1 MESSDVESCYSFCF
15 CLIKGGVME
24 KDHGTLKTIVL
35 IVLGF
40 GLLAGLVGA
49 IRKFSLTADK

>member
-1 MESSDVESCYSFCF
+1 
-15 CLIKGGVME
+15 ME
-24 KDHGTLKTIVL
+24 KEHGTLKTIVL

-49 IRKFSLTADK
+49 IRKFTVDVK